1 MEHIY
6 QENILNDRLNLFY
19 KNDFNFKTL
28 HDIYINPRLSLRVID
43 WFVTNFSKK
52 NNVTY
57 DIPFKYNTKHKF
69 NVYTSYKSQLKS
81 YSKKFFDPFCR
92 RERID
97 FGNGNSKM
105 VTTIG
110 QLNFFK
116 WAIDYKILDYINEN
130 YEMIDKDMNNCMS
143 IHNTLKKKSGKKRK
157 ELSKSSYMGLNTQK
171 MDILL
176 YFD

>member
-1 MEHIY
+1 METIN
-6 QENILNDRLNLFY
+6 QENILNDKLNLFY
-19 KNDFNFKTL
+19 SIESNFNIL
-28 HDIYINPRLSLRVID
+28 HGIYINPKISLRVID

-52 NNVTY
+52 
-57 DIPFKYNTKHKF
+57 YNIIYSIFLNDKEFKF

-92 RERID
+92 RERINITMND
-97 FGNGNSKM
+97 SNI

-116 WAIDYKILDYINEN
+116 WAIDNKILDYINDK
-130 YEMIDKDMNNCMS
+130 YGQIDKDMNTCMV
-143 IHNTLKKKSGKKRK
+143 IHNNIKKNSNKKRK
-157 ELSKSSYMGLNTQK
+157 ELSKSSFLGLNSH
-171 MDILL
+171 ISGIVL